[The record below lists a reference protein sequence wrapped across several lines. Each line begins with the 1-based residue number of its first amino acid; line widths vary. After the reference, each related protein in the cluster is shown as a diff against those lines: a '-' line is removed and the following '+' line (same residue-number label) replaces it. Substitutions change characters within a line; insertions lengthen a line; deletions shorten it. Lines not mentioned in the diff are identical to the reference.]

1 MKTPPGM
8 QANRTVLH
16 ILLLVLSLGNCKGD
30 EHVTTNCTTE
40 LQVIRGYKFQSK
52 SGDSLTITC
61 PVKYCTEKP
70 TMTWCKIK
78 GQECLRLNDGPTK
91 NATWI
96 QQNVFSLKFTLIHQ
110 NDSGLYR
117 CRATVGGVSSESH
130 AVVVIVSEVATDA
143 PTNPPTKDFSAT
155 TNVTGDPQRRE
166 DHNKK
171 WIIYIL
177 SSLGG
182 LCLFILICL
191 CLFCC
196 LRRHQVKPKTTLVT
210 SQQEM
215 NMVHRVTGSQCH
227 NDRLP
232 PTPCEES
239 ALYYCSM
246 ASQQQPAN
254 DSTIYDKHIP
264 HWNSSRAAA
273 GTTCESTTVGPYQP
287 SPESH
292 DVLVYASLNHSA
304 MIEKLPKKEPDVK
317 IELTEYATICVKK

>member
-1 MKTPPGM
+1 
-8 QANRTVLH
+8 
-16 ILLLVLSLGNCKGD
+16 
-30 EHVTTNCTTE
+30 CTTE

-130 AVVVIVSEVATDA
+130 AVVVIVSDSSTQQDCAEHPIWAA
-143 PTNPPTKDFSAT
+143 QDFSAT

-215 NMVHRVTGSQCH
+215 NMIVERGMEKQS
-227 NDRLP
+227 R
-232 PTPCEES
+232 ES
-239 ALYYCSM
+239 DIESER
-246 ASQQQPAN
+246 N
-254 DSTIYDKHIP
+254 IFKNHIP